1 MFRKLH
7 LQMTLFCTLVTGMIM
22 ISMSVINI
30 LSSESSLK
38 ENAYISFQN
47 DAASMTAGLENQTVI
62 SYEWLS
68 RMEKNG
74 RYFISIS
81 NNGYPLLYDQLN
93 DNEERTPLIKK
104 AAELA
109 LSEHDFE
116 PSALSRKDVLT
127 SQVSY
132 ILHENGKEQFYVAAA
147 SIPKGDHYLG
157 IFVVYP
163 VDALHQQ
170 IFQQRILLMVLN
182 LMGLIL
188 LFIFSWFFTRKMI
201 APLKKSREQ
210 QIQFVAAASHELR
223 TPLTVILSSLSAMEK
238 AGKDD
243 TVRFKNII
251 LSEGRRMS
259 RLINDLLTLA
269 KVDNS
274 KFEMHFSTVE
284 LDTLLLNTAEKFEPL
299 AEQKYIHISV
309 SLPDETI
316 PPCIADH
323 QRLEQVFSILL
334 DNAVSYTPKGGQIHL
349 SLLVS
354 HARLEV
360 RIADNGPGISDE
372 NKEKIWARF
381 SRLDKSHTDRKHFG
395 LGLSIA
401 KEIVKN
407 HKGKIWVEDAIGNT
421 GTVFIVSIPY
431 K

>member
-38 ENAYISFQN
+38 ENAYVSFQN
-47 DAASMTAGLENQTVI
+47 DAASIVAGLENQTVI

-93 DNEERTPLIKK
+93 DTEERTSLITK

-109 LSEHDFE
+109 LSEYDFE

-147 SIPKGDHYLG
+147 NIPKGDHYLG
-157 IFVVYP
+157 IFVVYS
-163 VDALHQQ
+163 VDVLHRQ
-170 IFQQRILLMVLN
+170 IFQQRILLVVLN
-182 LMGLIL
+182 LLGLIL

-201 APLKKSREQ
+201 APLKRSREQ
-210 QIQFVAAASHELR
+210 QVQFIAAASHELR
-223 TPLTVILSSLSAMEK
+223 TPLTVILSSLSAMDK
-238 AGKDD
+238 AGKED
-243 TVRFKNII
+243 TVRFKNTIF
-251 LSEGRRMS
+251 SEGRRMS
-259 RLINDLLTLA
+259 RLIDDLLTLA

-299 AEQKYIHISV
+299 AEQKHIHLSI
-309 SLPDETI
+309 SLPNETV
-316 PPCIADH
+316 PPCIADYE
-323 QRLEQVFSILL
+323 RLEQVFSILL
-334 DNAVSYTPKGGQIHL
+334 DNAVSYTPMDGQIRI

-360 RIADNGPGISDE
+360 RIADNGIGISDE
-372 NKEKIWARF
+372 NKEKIWDRF

-407 HKGKIWVEDAIGNT
+407 HKGKIWVEDAIDHPGA
-421 GTVFIVSIPY
+421 VFFVSIPY